1 MEGTPHP
8 LVTALLDAVPAGGRV
23 LLLGVGSGRHVPP
36 LLAGDL
42 RIDVVDDEADR
53 ARAAAARFAGDAR
66 VRIEQA
72 RYDSPLPFDATYD
85 GALTTHALLH
95 GTPATIA
102 AVLQVV
108 SARMRPAAP
117 FHLTL
122 GSRRDP
128 RFESGT
134 ALDDSTRVAADGAE
148 AGIPHAYFD
157 EAGARRLLSGWEI
170 LSLEERSAAE
180 TAGRW
185 AHAPSE
191 LASMVHWFARV
202 TIRSDIGLDAEA

>member
-23 LLLGVGSGRHVPP
+23 LLLGVGSGRHIPP

-42 RIDVVDDEADR
+42 RIDVIDDEADR
-53 ARAAAARFAGDAR
+53 ARAAAARFAADAR
-66 VRIEQA
+66 VRIERS
-72 RYDSPLPFDATYD
+72 RYDAPLPFDAPYD

-95 GTPATIA
+95 GTPAVIA
-102 AVLQVV
+102 AVLEVV

-122 GSRRDP
+122 GSHRDP

-134 ALDDSTRVAADGAE
+134 ALDASTRVAESGAE
-148 AGIPHAYFD
+148 AGVPHAYFD
-157 EAGARRLLSGWEI
+157 EAGARRLLSSWEI

-191 LASMVHWFARV
+191 LESMVHWFARV
-202 TIRSDIGLDAEA
+202 TAP